1 MIEAAEKQILNAQL
15 LLDKGLVV
23 ECVNELSNVLAR
35 NPENGRA
42 QALLGHL
49 QLRYFKDFAAAE
61 EAFKIAMRNAAS
73 FPDLYIDYAFLLLQV
88 ERFTETIAVIN
99 KGLEVPGISKDK
111 LFQIFG
117 NLYERQSKWDDAIEY
132 YIQALIYTLNN
143 DSLKEY
149 EGDLKRVEAKRG
161 RVL

>member
-1 MIEAAEKQILNAQL
+1 MIDAAEKTILNANL
-15 LLDKGLVV
+15 LLAKGLVV
-23 ECVNELSNVLAR
+23 ECVQELSTLLAR
-35 NPENGRA
+35 QPEHGRA
-42 QALLGHL
+42 NALLGHL

-88 ERFTETIAVIN
+88 ERYTETIAVIN

-117 NLYERQSKWDDAIEY
+117 HLYERQSKWDDAVEY
-132 YIQALIYTLNN
+132 YTQALLYTLNN
-143 DSLKEY
+143 ESLKEY
-149 EGDLKRVEAKRG
+149 EVDLKRVEVKRG
-161 RVL
+161 RA

>member
-1 MIEAAEKQILNAQL
+1 MIDAAEKTILNANL
-15 LLDKGLVV
+15 LLAKGLVA
-23 ECVNELSNVLAR
+23 ECVQELSTLLAR
-35 NPENGRA
+35 QPEHGRSN
-42 QALLGHL
+42 ALLGHL

-88 ERFTETIAVIN
+88 ERYTETIAVIN

-117 NLYERQSKWDDAIEY
+117 HLYERQSKWDDAVEY
-132 YIQALIYTLNN
+132 YTQALLYTLNN
-143 DSLKEY
+143 ESLKEY
-149 EGDLKRVEAKRG
+149 EVDIVRVGVKRG
-161 RVL
+161 RI

>member
-1 MIEAAEKQILNAQL
+1 MIDAAEKTILNANL
-15 LLDKGLVV
+15 LLEKGLVV
-23 ECVNELSNVLAR
+23 ECVQELSTLLAR
-35 NPENGRA
+35 QSEHGRA
-42 QALLGHL
+42 NALLGHL

-88 ERFTETIAVIN
+88 ERYTETIAVIN
-99 KGLEVPGISKDK
+99 KGLEVPGIAKDK

-117 NLYERQSKWDDAIEY
+117 HLYERQSKWDDAVEY
-132 YIQALIYTLNN
+132 YTQALLYTLSN

-149 EGDLKRVEAKRG
+149 EGDIVRVGVKRG
-161 RVL
+161 RI